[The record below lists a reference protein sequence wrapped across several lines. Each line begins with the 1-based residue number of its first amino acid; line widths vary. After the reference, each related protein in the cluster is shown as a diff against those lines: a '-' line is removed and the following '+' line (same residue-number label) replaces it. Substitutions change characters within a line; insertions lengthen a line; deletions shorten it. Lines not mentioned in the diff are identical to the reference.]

1 MKFDPRAVFEFGL
14 YNDSDAKIQV
24 HKRTV
29 KEGEELVEYTV
40 PKISGEKGPLHCI
53 LEQWPDFDSLCLA
66 KSFNKIQKF
75 QEYGKCLT
83 GTYLKIWNTVVAK
96 YYSTDEEKKES
107 GSFNNARKKMITLTV
122 HVEQPR
128 DSHLDYLN
136 DIKFEDFSS
145 DFKPIDFYAEFERH
159 ILGTEHLEGT
169 SPMPTDAQWNKIFV
183 KTFPLDHQ
191 RYWLDQRKEYN
202 DPSVTLLTIV
212 RTMQVFYNR
221 LKEDNLK
228 SNGDASSNADDDDS
242 KSKSEAKAEGEK
254 KRKIDDIDEY
264 CSSTTFSKP
273 KATSICRIHGG
284 HKWGDCNLN
293 PLSSNYFP
301 RDPNFQGSRGRG
313 RGRGGGY
320 SGGHHNGPGQIE
332 QHHYQWSGPGT
343 GPTSYQYQPTGPSG
357 QPVSASSQGSTME
370 RVYGQP
376 PAQHP
381 PRRHFWP

>member
-1 MKFDPRAVFEFGL
+1 MKFDPRAVFDFGL

-53 LEQWPDFDSLCLA
+53 LEQWPGFDSLCLA

-83 GTYLKIWNTVVAK
+83 GTYAKIWNTVVAK
-96 YYSTDEEKKES
+96 YYGTDELKKES
-107 GSFNNARKKMITLTV
+107 GAFNNARKKMITLTV

-202 DPSVTLLTIV
+202 DPSVTLLTI
-212 RTMQVFYNR
+212 
-221 LKEDNLK
+221 

-357 QPVSASSQGSTME
+357 QPVSASSQGST
-370 RVYGQP
+370 V
-376 PAQHP
+376 
-381 PRRHFWP
+381 

>member
-29 KEGEELVEYTV
+29 KEDEELVEYTV
-40 PKISGEKGPLHCI
+40 PKISGEKGPLHCS

-83 GTYLKIWNTVVAK
+83 GTYLKIWNTVVVK
-96 YYSTDEEKKES
+96 YYSTDEKKRES
-107 GSFNNARKKMITLTV
+107 GTFNNARKKMITLTV

-145 DFKPIDFYAEFERH
+145 NFNPI
-159 ILGTEHLEGT
+159 GTEHLEGT

-212 RTMQVFYNR
+212 RTIQVFYNR

-228 SNGDASSNADDDDS
+228 SNGDASSNANDDDS
-242 KSKSEAKAEGEK
+242 KSTSEAKA
-254 KRKIDDIDEY
+254 
-264 CSSTTFSKP
+264 
-273 KATSICRIHGG
+273 
-284 HKWGDCNLN
+284 
-293 PLSSNYFP
+293 
-301 RDPNFQGSRGRG
+301 
-313 RGRGGGY
+313 
-320 SGGHHNGPGQIE
+320 
-332 QHHYQWSGPGT
+332 
-343 GPTSYQYQPTGPSG
+343 
-357 QPVSASSQGSTME
+357 
-370 RVYGQP
+370 
-376 PAQHP
+376 
-381 PRRHFWP
+381 